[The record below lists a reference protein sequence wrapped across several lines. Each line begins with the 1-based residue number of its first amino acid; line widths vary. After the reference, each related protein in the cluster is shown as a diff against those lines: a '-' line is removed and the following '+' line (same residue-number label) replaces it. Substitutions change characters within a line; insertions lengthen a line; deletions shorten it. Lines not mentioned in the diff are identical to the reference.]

1 MLVLGIGAVIS
12 GRAYHEVTLD
22 KVELVRKTLLSSVVG
37 GSLNLV
43 VVVVE
48 TSNICARE
56 LDNLPG
62 RATNT
67 TTNIQN
73 LHVVLEVHD
82 VGEVVFVTGESL
94 FERLAECET
103 AEVEGLAPTVL
114 VKVGSQ
120 VVVVAGE
127 GCVLGSSG
135 LYRRSV

>member
-12 GRAYHEVTLD
+12 GRSYHEVTLD

-56 LDNLPG
+56 FDNLSG

-82 VGEVVFVTGESL
+82 VGEVVFVTGECLS
-94 FERLAECET
+94 ERLAECET

>member
-1 MLVLGIGAVIS
+1 MLVLSIGTVIS
-12 GRAYHEVTLD
+12 GRSYHEVTLD
-22 KVELVRKTLLSSVVG
+22 KVELVGETLLCSVVG
-37 GSLNLV
+37 SSLNLV

-56 LDNLPG
+56 LDNLSS

-67 TTNIQN
+67 TTNIQD

-94 FERLAECET
+94 SERLAECET